1 MSSDTTVD
9 AEPQPRWL
17 TAEEMRAWLAYRRLR
32 LVLSAEVNRE
42 LAQDSG
48 LSEADYDVLSSL
60 SDDVAGVRRLGELA
74 DRMLWSR
81 SRLSH
86 HITRMQDRGLVRREE
101 VDGDARGSHI
111 VLTPAGRA
119 ALNAAAPKHV
129 ASVRRL
135 FIDRLT
141 PEQIKVL
148 GDIGEAVLGPLGD
161 LPE

>member
-1 MSSDTTVD
+1 MTAD
-9 AEPQPRWL
+9 APADPVPDPRWL

-32 LVLSAEVNRE
+32 LVLSAAVNRE

-48 LSEADYDVLSSL
+48 LSEPDYDVLSNL
-60 SDDVAGVRRLGELA
+60 SESGRRRLGELA

-86 HITRMQDRGLVRREE
+86 HITRMQDRGLVRRED
-101 VDGDARGSHI
+101 VDGDARGSDI
-111 VLTPAGRA
+111 VLTPAGRL
-119 ALNAAAPKHV
+119 ALEEAAPRHV

-135 FIDRLT
+135 FIDRMT
-141 PEQIKVL
+141 PEQIRVL

-161 LPE
+161 HTE